1 MGKWPGG
8 IKELS
13 SFGEMTLANWLKLK
27 RPYIAVFECEKNGMT
42 EAKLYDG
49 AEYTG
54 FFVRGENAES
64 IYRDIE
70 RYTLGLAKEK
80 PGPADPKNLIC
91 VYM

>member
-13 SFGEMTLANWLKLK
+13 SFGEMTLADWLKLRK
-27 RPYIAVFECEKNGMT
+27 PYIAVFKAEKWKT
-42 EAKLYDG
+42 YVAKLYDG

-54 FFVRGENAES
+54 IFICKQDVES

-80 PGPADPKNLIC
+80 PGPADPENIIC
-91 VYM
+91 IYM